1 MESNI
6 GIARPNLSE
15 ITDRLTGR
23 NNDVSQETNVRQLE
37 RTNTEQPS
45 VEQVLSVDADT
56 QQFRLNEQE
65 SVSVEEQERQLSEAI
80 ETVAS
85 FIEPQI
91 RNVNFTQDDSTG
103 QRVIQVFDAESD
115 ELIKQFP
122 SDEILELAERIRG
135 LQEEIVDKTGIL
147 IDDKV

>member
-6 GIARPNLSE
+6 NGIRPIFSDLTDRVGNSGSNELRPDTVSDELELSAESQPDFLGESRSLNNSQRELSE
-15 ITDRLTGR
+15 
-23 NNDVSQETNVRQLE
+23 
-37 RTNTEQPS
+37 
-45 VEQVLSVDADT
+45 
-56 QQFRLNEQE
+56 
-65 SVSVEEQERQLSEAI
+65 EEQAELLNSAI
-80 ETVAS
+80 ETVSS

-103 QRVIQVFDAESD
+103 QRVIRVFDAESD

-122 SDEILELAERIRG
+122 SEEILELAERIRG

>member
-1 MESNI
+1 MESSI
-6 GIARPNLSE
+6 GIVRPNLSE
-15 ITDRLTGR
+15 LTD
-23 NNDVSQETNVRQLE
+23 
-37 RTNTEQPS
+37 
-45 VEQVLSVDADT
+45 QVLNRSNPSIQDSTSRSAQLRPEEQSGDNALARERPLAQEVNLPT
-56 QQFRLNEQE
+56 Q
-65 SVSVEEQERQLSEAI
+65 EEQEQELASAI

-91 RNVNFTQDDSTG
+91 RNVNFTQDDTTG
-103 QRVIQVFDAESD
+103 QRVIRVFDAESD

-135 LQEEIVDKTGIL
+135 LQEEIVDRTGIL

>member
-6 GIARPNLSE
+6 GIVRPNLSDL
-15 ITDRLTGR
+15 TDRLNSRANEVTQE
-23 NNDVSQETNVRQLE
+23 VSPTQVERSNTNQSIVQAVTR
-37 RTNTEQPS
+37 
-45 VEQVLSVDADT
+45 VDAEA
-56 QQFRLNEQE
+56 QQLRVADEDRASTE
-65 SVSVEEQERQLSEAI
+65 GQERELSAAI
-80 ETVAS
+80 ETVAR